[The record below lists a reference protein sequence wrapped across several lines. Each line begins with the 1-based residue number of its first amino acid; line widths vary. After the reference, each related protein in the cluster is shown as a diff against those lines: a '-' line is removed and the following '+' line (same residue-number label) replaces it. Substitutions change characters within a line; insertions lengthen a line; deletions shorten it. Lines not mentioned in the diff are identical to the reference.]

1 MKKNTTKGFTLIESM
16 VSLGIVLIVLAGIY
30 KIFMASHRN
39 YVIQESITDMHQNI
53 RTAIE
58 FMTRELKN
66 AVIIE
71 EIDVNRVTFYTDCG
85 KSRPNISTGKNS
97 QNTLNDTKQCWG
109 SNCWEKKKVAITSGK
124 GATQIRKVLS
134 NTDNQLTIT
143 PSWDPNRGTPDNTS
157 TYHIVENK
165 GFLKKDDN
173 ILRYTKGGS
182 VNRSFIENITNFNL
196 HCDPNNEKKIDIT
209 LTAKTSI
216 KDPQMNNQY
225 HYYTVK
231 TMVVLRNPVNHS
243 KGVF

>member
-1 MKKNTTKGFTLIESM
+1 MIKNTTRGFTLIESM

-30 KIFMASHRN
+30 EIFMASHRN

-53 RTAIE
+53 RAAIE

-71 EIDVNRVTFYTDCG
+71 EIDTNRVTFYTDCDNA
-85 KSRPNISTGKNS
+85 RPNISTGGNA
-97 QNTLNDTKQCWG
+97 QNTLNDTKQSWG

-134 NTDNQLTIT
+134 NTGNKLTIT
-143 PSWDPNRGTPDNTS
+143 ESWDPNKGVPDNNS

-182 VNRSFIENITNFNL
+182 VNRAFTENITTLNL
-196 HCDPNNEKKIDIT
+196 YHDPNNKRTIYIT
-209 LTAKTSI
+209 LTAGTSI
-216 KDPQMNNQY
+216 KDSRLNNQY
-225 HYYTVK
+225 HYYTAK
-231 TMVVLRNPVNHS
+231 TMVVLRNPVNP
-243 KGVF
+243 